1 MKKIISISE
10 YNNFITSHR
19 DTFRS
24 IDSYVIPARSG
35 HVVFD
40 FYGHEFS
47 SVILKLKRVSGNGLV
62 RVSSACDTKEFHLSS
77 EIQQVEIISDIVS
90 DKKIKIERCETS
102 TGEISILELTL
113 KNEKKDFSKELEKAV
128 SYSGLTTIEGDLFA
142 NYSGAFIKGK
152 VISIETSPSNMFHVF
167 DGNVSFVGHCKIIN
181 LKIEASEDNQKL
193 EKNLLQRALANP
205 IHTSVPTVAKMII
218 EQQQKFFHNPVT
230 EIHNILPDITPLI
243 IFDTLNSG
251 FNQVYCIKCA
261 AVSNNSVV
269 LNHEGVYT
277 IPLSV
282 LKAGCN
288 VTIAIDVETV
298 DGNGK
303 FGFGILPN
311 ESKNDLIKVCGT
323 TKRTFLY
330 ETKIISNN
338 NYNITIWRDGSATG
352 RIKVSR
358 ILIISSNIEIKAI
371 EPEKYNS
378 SLSAQTM
385 SMNGS
390 AQITNFISEDP
401 ILDKSRHFSI
411 LIKDNYNIDDKLV
424 IPGKVNLSDYNSKLW
439 YNMMSSCIS
448 DFDYSS
454 NTICFHGDKPQRQ
467 PTNVNICSKNFI
479 SSHDRIYLHNFSGEL
494 TKEEISILSSAKE
507 ILSPSLLNLFYI
519 RSLVGEN
526 INLSRTVL
534 PWTFINGNYTR
545 QERNFVYY
553 ENESQFTY
561 SLLNKWKEEYGKLT
575 IIGSNIKV
583 PPFIEKIS
591 QYESYKV
598 IHKKI
603 VESTGLIYLTSNN
616 NHESGIVNLA
626 KTAGAKIITNNLK
639 YINHD
644 CIFYKDEKDF
654 SFVNDILKRDFYF
667 DVVNYNNYVIGNLRI
682 LVGA

>member
-62 RVSSACDTKEFHLSS
+62 RVSSACDTKEFHLPS

-113 KNEKKDFSKELEKAV
+113 TNEKKDFSKELEKAV

-181 LKIEASEDNQKL
+181 LKIEESENNQKL

-205 IHTSVPTVAKMII
+205 IHTSTPTVAKMII
-218 EQQQKFFHNPVT
+218 EQQQKFFPNPVT
-230 EIHNILPDITPLI
+230 EVHNILPDITPLI

-261 AVSNNSVV
+261 TVSNNSVV

-311 ESKNDLIKVCGT
+311 ESKNDLIKVCGR

-352 RIKVSR
+352 RIKISR
-358 ILIISSNIEIKAI
+358 ILIISSNIESNTTQV
-371 EPEKYNS
+371 ERS
-378 SLSAQTM
+378 SSSTQTM
-385 SMNGS
+385 SMS
-390 AQITNFISEDP
+390 SSRQITNFISKDP

-411 LIKDNYNIDDKLV
+411 LINDNYNIDDKIV

-448 DFDYSS
+448 DFYYTS
-454 NTICFHGDKPQRQ
+454 NTICFHGDNPEKSPS
-467 PTNVNICSKNFI
+467 NVNLCSKNFI
-479 SSHDRIYLHNFSGEL
+479 SSHERIYINEFSGKL
-494 TKEEISILSSAKE
+494 TNEEISVLSCAKE
-507 ILSPSLLNLFYI
+507 ILSPSLLNIYYLKTLI
-519 RSLVGEN
+519 GESVK
-526 INLSRTVL
+526 LSRVVL
-534 PWTFINGNYTR
+534 PWMFIPGIYKR
-545 QERNFVYY
+545 QEKSFVYY
-553 ENESQFTY
+553 ESEPGFTY
-561 SLLNKWKEEYGKLT
+561 SILNAWKEEYGKLT
-575 IIGSNIKV
+575 VIGSNIKT
-583 PPFIEKIS
+583 PKYINNIS
-591 QYESYKV
+591 QYDTYK
-598 IHKKI
+598 IISKKI
-603 VESTGLIYLTSNN
+603 VESSGLIYLNSNQ
-616 NHESGIVNLA
+616 NHDSGIINLA
-626 KTAGAKIITNNLK
+626 RAAGSKIITNNLK
-639 YINHD
+639 YINND
-644 CIFYKDEKDF
+644 SIIFKNEKDF
-654 SFVNDILKRDFYF
+654 SFVNSIENKDFSF
-667 DVVNYNNYVIGNLRI
+667 DSANYNNYVISNLKI
-682 LVGA
+682 LVGG